1 MKRIEKNGKRMLC
14 LALLLFGSAVL
25 APAAH
30 AAFDEETLWAD
41 GGAGFSAW
49 VQGLSMETLLEKF
62 AEVVRS
68 QAVEPLKI
76 FARLAAVLFLCAGIS
91 GFASEETCGLKPV
104 LAACTFLQ
112 AGSPTL
118 HLLEQ
123 VGDEVLQCA
132 VYLSGFVP
140 AFAGV
145 LASCGQPSAATLY
158 GGMFLGAAN
167 LAAQAIS
174 SAVLPVLQ
182 VFLAVYAAACICGLE
197 GMPDAAKLL
206 LKAAKWMVSLISM
219 LLGGVLG
226 LQSLLAQG
234 SDSLAL
240 QTGRFLTGSIPIVGQ
255 LASSAAGS
263 VLAGLRVLK
272 GTLGAAA
279 IGFLVIQFGP
289 VLLQC
294 AVYELCLRLSG
305 ALAEALGL
313 ESSRD
318 VLNGLAEGVGLCM
331 AILILFFLMVVL
343 VTAFMILLGGS

>member
-1 MKRIEKNGKRMLC
+1 M
-14 LALLLFGSAVL
+14 
-25 APAAH
+25 
-30 AAFDEETLWAD
+30 
-41 GGAGFSAW
+41 
-49 VQGLSMETLLEKF
+49 
-62 AEVVRS
+62 
-68 QAVEPLKI
+68 
-76 FARLAAVLFLCAGIS
+76 
-91 GFASEETCGLKPV
+91 

-118 HLLEQ
+118 YLLER

-132 VYLSGFVP
+132 VYLSGFIP
-140 AFAGV
+140 AFSGV
-145 LASCGQPSAATLY
+145 LASCGQPSAAALY

-174 SAVLPVLQ
+174 SLVLPILQ

-206 LKAAKWMVSLISM
+206 LKTAKWMVSLISM

-279 IGFLVIQFGP
+279 IGFLIIQFGP
-289 VLLQC
+289 VMLQC

-331 AILILFFLMVVL
+331 AISILFFLMVVL

>member
-1 MKRIEKNGKRMLC
+1 
-14 LALLLFGSAVL
+14 
-25 APAAH
+25 
-30 AAFDEETLWAD
+30 
-41 GGAGFSAW
+41 
-49 VQGLSMETLLEKF
+49 
-62 AEVVRS
+62 
-68 QAVEPLKI
+68 
-76 FARLAAVLFLCAGIS
+76 
-91 GFASEETCGLKPV
+91 
-104 LAACTFLQ
+104 
-112 AGSPTL
+112 
-118 HLLEQ
+118 
-123 VGDEVLQCA
+123 
-132 VYLSGFVP
+132 
-140 AFAGV
+140 
-145 LASCGQPSAATLY
+145 
-158 GGMFLGAAN
+158 
-167 LAAQAIS
+167 
-174 SAVLPVLQ
+174 
-182 VFLAVYAAACICGLE
+182 
-197 GMPDAAKLL
+197 MPDAAKLL